1 MHKKGLTFP
10 VFSAFSGAE
19 KPPGISLLREKVPRF
34 VRNSSGKAG
43 NSHIELKVTVFSV

>member
-19 KPPGISLLREKVPRF
+19 KPPGISLLR
-34 VRNSSGKAG
+34 
-43 NSHIELKVTVFSV
+43 